1 MEIEIAGKKIN
12 TVYAMGDNHVKVDL
26 QMRTNIP
33 GCFACGDIAGKPYQY
48 INAAG
53 QGNDACFLF
62 YKSLLC
68 VMINR
73 IDFSF

>member
-33 GCFACGDIAGKPYQY
+33 GCFACGNIAGKPYQY
-48 INAAG
+48 IRAA
-53 QGNDACFLF
+53 
-62 YKSLLC
+62 
-68 VMINR
+68 
-73 IDFSF
+73 